1 MTRLLA
7 RRRWLLG
14 VGLGLG
20 LARPAAW
27 AAAAPGD
34 TIAWPALTLVDGR
47 TLAPDAW
54 HDTAAVVV
62 FWATWCGYC
71 RRHNAHID
79 KLHRQST
86 DPHLRVLG
94 VAVDAEA
101 PAVRRY
107 LQTNGYS
114 FPVVAGAP
122 GLREQFTARR
132 VVPMTCLVDRHG
144 RLRQVIPGEM
154 SEDDVMGLSALAR
167 APATASAT
175 PGSSSLANRIDHG

>member
-1 MTRLLA
+1 MTPLLD
-7 RRRWLLG
+7 RRQWLLG
-14 VGLGLG
+14 VGLG

-27 AAAAPGD
+27 AAAVGD
-34 TIAWPALTLVDGR
+34 TIAWPALTLVDGS
-47 TLAPDAW
+47 TLGPDAW
-54 HDTAAVVV
+54 QDTAAVVV

-79 KLHRQST
+79 KLHRMNA

-107 LQTNGYS
+107 MQTNGYS

-132 VVPMTCLVDRHG
+132 MVPITGLVDRRD
-144 RLRQVIPGEM
+144 RLKRVIPGEM
-154 SEDDVMGLSALAR
+154 SEEDVLGLAALAR
-167 APATASAT
+167 RPATTLVSS
-175 PGSSSLANRIDHG
+175 GLSSLANKIAHG